1 MSGSLNTPLGQ
12 DAPIAKQGPVR
23 LIIADRSESAA
34 TAIESRLRDAGIA
47 TRLQYI
53 DDVSLAV
60 NSINESD
67 LLLCNASLVGAEKA
81 IPQLR
86 KMAPNIPIVLIT
98 NSSDEPLNAEQGML
112 LGASDVVPVEQ
123 RERLLMV
130 CQRELG
136 NRNQFSQFNVLNKAL
151 AEAEQRCQLLLQS
164 SKAAIAYVHEGMH
177 IYANDGY
184 LKLFG
189 FADADDMLGLP
200 IMDVLDADTCV
211 ALKKALKVFR
221 HDADEVTLDFGGQN
235 NNGDVV
241 GGSMSLAAADYE
253 GEACIQ
259 VTLRPVAELVA
270 APASTDEPAEQAQE
284 PTPAAPDGIGEFLVR
299 ADQLFSDGAN
309 AAGCCAIFVAS
320 VDEPNKHLQESGLRG
335 AELINDR
342 IALTLQEALSPL
354 PFTRLSRDQF
364 ALAISGQSRDAVK
377 NKIDDIRSCI
387 EALLLEINKK
397 TVRPT
402 ISLGGADLESDGTPE
417 ACLEG
422 AFSQLNKMRQDDEK
436 GSKNSVRMASG
447 SEKSQLDDEA
457 ARILQLINEAIEKQ
471 KFQLLFQPI
480 ISLRGDSEEHYEVFL
495 RMQDRNGEVLV
506 PHQFLK
512 TAVDNGVAGKI
523 DRWVILQSIKQLSV
537 HRSRGHQTRL
547 TINITCNSIAEE
559 GFIKWLGVA
568 IKAARLPSDAVIFQ
582 VTEQDAGTYLRQ
594 TQEFIESLKSLH
606 CQTSLSRFGL
616 GDDPFGQLA
625 NLSVDIVKLDGSLVH
640 GMEDKDTVRKA
651 LQDTIKKLQNQGK
664 LTVVPMV
671 ESANALSTL
680 WQAGAN
686 YIQGHYLQEPSA
698 EMAYDFTTDE

>member
-12 DAPIAKQGPVR
+12 DAPNAKQGPVR
-23 LIIADRSESAA
+23 LIVADRSESAA

-53 DDVSLAV
+53 DDISLAV
-60 NSINESD
+60 NSIVDSD
-67 LLLCNASLVGAEKA
+67 LLLCNASLVGAAKA
-81 IPQLR
+81 IPELR
-86 KMAPNIPIVLIT
+86 KLAPKIPIVLLT
-98 NSSDEPLNAEQGML
+98 NNSEEPFNAEQGML
-112 LGASDVVPVEQ
+112 LGASDVVPVDQ
-123 RERLLMV
+123 RERLLLV
-130 CQRELG
+130 CQRELD
-136 NRNQFSQFNVLNKAL
+136 NRSQNSQFSVLNKAL
-151 AEAEQRCQLLLQS
+151 VEAEQRCQLLLQGS
-164 SKAAIAYVHEGMH
+164 TAAIAYVHEGMH

-200 IMDVLDADTCV
+200 IMDILDAETCIE
-211 ALKKALKVFR
+211 LKKALKVFR
-221 HDADEVTLDFGGQN
+221 HDSGEVSFDFGGQN
-235 NNGDVV
+235 NNGDTV
-241 GGSMSLAAADYE
+241 GGSMTLAAADYE
-253 GEACIQ
+253 GESCIQ
-259 VTLRPVAELVA
+259 ITLRPVANVV
-270 APASTDEPAEQAQE
+270 APAAAATSVEPQAEATPAE
-284 PTPAAPDGIGEFLVR
+284 PDGIGEFLARV
-299 ADQLFSDGAN
+299 DQLFSAEGN
-309 AAGCCAIFVAS
+309 EAGCNAIFVAS
-320 VDEPNKHLQESGLRG
+320 LDEPTKHLQESGLRG

-342 IALTLQEALSPL
+342 IALTLQEAAAGL
-354 PFTRLSRDQF
+354 PFTRLSRDEF
-364 ALAISGQSRDAVK
+364 AVAIHGPSRDVVK
-377 NKIDDIRSCI
+377 KQVEGFRTSVEN
-387 EALLLEINKK
+387 LLLEINKK

-402 ISLGGADLESDGTPE
+402 VSFGGAELEANSKPE
-417 ACLEG
+417 VCLEG
-422 AFSQLNKMRQDDEK
+422 AFWQLNTMREDDAQATK
-436 GSKNSVRMASG
+436 SRISMAAGSKKA
-447 SEKSQLDDEA
+447 QLDDEA
-457 ARILQLINEAIEKQ
+457 ARILHLINEAIEKQ

-512 TAVDNGVAGKI
+512 TAVDSGVAGKI

-537 HRSRGHQTRL
+537 HRSRGHETRL

-594 TQEFIESLKSLH
+594 TNEFFESLKTLH

-616 GDDPFGQLA
+616 VDDPFEQLA
-625 NLSVDIVKLDGSLVH
+625 QLPVDIVKLDGSLVH
-640 GMEDKDTVRKA
+640 GMEDKDSVRKE
-651 LQDTIKKLQNQGK
+651 LQATIKQLQNLGK

-686 YIQGHYLQEPSA
+686 YIQGHYLQEPSS

>member
-1 MSGSLNTPLGQ
+1 MSGSLNTPLGH

-23 LIIADRSESAA
+23 LIVAERSESAA

-53 DDVSLAV
+53 DDISLAI
-60 NSINESD
+60 NSIAKSD

-81 IPQLR
+81 IPELR
-86 KMAPNIPIVLIT
+86 KMAPDIPIVLLT
-98 NSSDEPLNAEQGML
+98 NNSEDPFNAEQGML
-112 LGASDVVPVEQ
+112 LGANDVVPVDQ
-123 RERLLMV
+123 RERLLLV
-130 CQRELG
+130 CQRELD
-136 NRNQFSQFNVLNKAL
+136 NRCKTSQFSVLNKAL
-151 AEAEQRCQLLLQS
+151 AEAEQRCQLLLQGS
-164 SKAAIAYVHEGMH
+164 TAAIAYVHEGMH

-200 IMDVLDADTCV
+200 IMDILDADTCV
-211 ALKKALKVFR
+211 ELKKALKVFR
-221 HDADEVTLDFGGQN
+221 HDDGEVSFDFGGQN
-235 NNGDVV
+235 NNGDTV
-241 GGSMSLAAADYE
+241 GGSMTLAAADYE
-253 GEACIQ
+253 GESCIQ
-259 VTLRPVAELVA
+259 LTLRPVVDMVPAASAAAGAESQADA
-270 APASTDEPAEQAQE
+270 APIEPE
-284 PTPAAPDGIGEFLVR
+284 GIGEFLARVD
-299 ADQLFSDGAN
+299 ALFNDGFDDR
-309 AAGCCAIFVAS
+309 GCNAIFVAS
-320 VDEPNKHLQESGLRG
+320 VDGPTKHLQESGLRG
-335 AELINDR
+335 TELINDR
-342 IALTLQEALSPL
+342 IALTLQEAASAL
-354 PFTRLSRDQF
+354 PFTRLSRDEF
-364 ALAISGQSRDAVK
+364 AVAVQGESREEVKDKIEGFRTAV
-377 NKIDDIRSCI
+377 
-387 EALLLEINKK
+387 EHLLLEINKK

-402 ISLGGADLESDGTPE
+402 VSFGGAELESDGSPE

-422 AFSQLNKMRQDDEK
+422 AFWQLSTMREGDEQANKNRT
-436 GSKNSVRMASG
+436 RMAAG

-537 HRSRGHQTRL
+537 HRSRGHATRL

-582 VTEQDAGTYLRQ
+582 VTEHDAGTYLRQ
-594 TQEFIESLKSLH
+594 TKEFIESLKTLH

-616 GDDPFGQLA
+616 KDDPFEQLA
-625 NLSVDIVKLDGSLVH
+625 ELPVDIVKLDGSLVH
-640 GMEDKDTVRKA
+640 GMEDKDTVRKE
-651 LQDTIKKLQNQGK
+651 LQATIKKLQNQGK

-686 YIQGHYLQEPSA
+686 YIQGHYLQEPSS

>member
-1 MSGSLNTPLGQ
+1 MSGSLNTPVGQ
-12 DAPIAKQGPVR
+12 DAPIAKQGPVK
-23 LIIADRSESAA
+23 LIVADRSESAA

-53 DDVSLAV
+53 DDISLAV
-60 NSINESD
+60 NSIAKSD

-81 IPQLR
+81 IPELR
-86 KMAPNIPIVLIT
+86 KMAPDIPIVLLT
-98 NSSDEPLNAEQGML
+98 NNSEDPFNAEQGML
-112 LGASDVVPVEQ
+112 LGANDVVPVDQ
-123 RERLLMV
+123 RERLLLV
-130 CQRELG
+130 CQRELD
-136 NRNQFSQFNVLNKAL
+136 NRCQTSQFSVLNKAL
-151 AEAEQRCQLLLQS
+151 AEAEQRCQLLLQGS
-164 SKAAIAYVHEGMH
+164 TAAIAYVHEGMH

-200 IMDVLDADTCV
+200 IMDILDADTCV
-211 ALKKALKVFR
+211 ELKKALKVFR
-221 HDADEVTLDFGGQN
+221 HDDGEVSFDFGGQN
-235 NNGDVV
+235 NNGDTV
-241 GGSMSLAAADYE
+241 GGSMTLAAADYE
-253 GEACIQ
+253 GESCIQ
-259 VTLRPVAELVA
+259 LTLRPVV
-270 APASTDEPAEQAQE
+270 DMV
-284 PTPAAPDGIGEFLVR
+284 PAASAASSSESAADLAPVETDGIGEFLARV
-299 ADQLFSDGAN
+299 DTLFNDDFDDR
-309 AAGCCAIFVAS
+309 GCNAIFVAS
-320 VDEPNKHLQESGLRG
+320 VDEPTKHLQESGLRG
-335 AELINDR
+335 AEIVNDR
-342 IALTLQEALSPL
+342 IALTLQEAASGL
-354 PFTRLSRDQF
+354 PFTRLSRDEF
-364 ALAISGQSRDAVK
+364 AVAVQGDSREEVKDKIETFRSAVE
-377 NKIDDIRSCI
+377 N
-387 EALLLEINKK
+387 LLLEINKK

-402 ISLGGADLESDGTPE
+402 VSFGGAELESDGTPE

-422 AFSQLNKMRQDDEK
+422 AFWQLSNMREGDEQANKNRT
-436 GSKNSVRMASG
+436 RMAAG

-537 HRSRGHQTRL
+537 HRSRGHATRL

-582 VTEQDAGTYLRQ
+582 VTEHDAGTYLRQ
-594 TQEFIESLKSLH
+594 TKEFIESLKALH

-616 GDDPFGQLA
+616 IDEPFDQLSQ
-625 NLSVDIVKLDGSLVH
+625 LPVDIVKLDGSLVH
-640 GMEDKDTVRKA
+640 GMEDKDTVRKE
-651 LQDTIKKLQNQGK
+651 LQATIKKLQNQGK

-686 YIQGHYLQEPSA
+686 YIQGHYLQEPSS